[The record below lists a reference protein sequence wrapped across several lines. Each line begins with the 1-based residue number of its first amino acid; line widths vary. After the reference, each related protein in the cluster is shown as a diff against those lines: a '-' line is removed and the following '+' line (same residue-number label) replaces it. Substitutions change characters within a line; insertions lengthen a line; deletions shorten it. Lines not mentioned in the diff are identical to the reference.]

1 VVLGIGRRGP
11 SKAEI
16 DEFSHALVRHLVEH
30 MPRERDAG
38 NAKKAQRKLTR
49 ALDAVYAQARA
60 YGADNHLG
68 VYGKA
73 RVGNAFK
80 WELKEL
86 GYASEFIE
94 EATRGLI
101 LAVSG
106 E

>member
-1 VVLGIGRRGP
+1 MVLGIGRHGP

-16 DEFSHALVRHLVEH
+16 DEFSHALVQHLVEH

-49 ALDAVYAQARA
+49 ALDAIYAQARA

-73 RVGNAFK
+73 RIGNAFK
-80 WELKEL
+80 
-86 GYASEFIE
+86 
-94 EATRGLI
+94 
-101 LAVSG
+101 
-106 E
+106 